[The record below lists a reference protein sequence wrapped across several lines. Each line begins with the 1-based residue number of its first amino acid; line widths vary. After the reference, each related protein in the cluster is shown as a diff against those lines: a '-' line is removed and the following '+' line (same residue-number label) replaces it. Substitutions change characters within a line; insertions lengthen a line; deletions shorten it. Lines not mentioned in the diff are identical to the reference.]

1 MEKSLFIMTP
11 KEVDVRL
18 NTIIEEMQ
26 SAGEIIDDLHRLGYL
41 YNFDL
46 VGNKLICLQTHIQ

>member
-1 MEKSLFIMTP
+1 MTP